1 MVFFSRA
8 FLLSALSLFPL
19 CLVVSCVCV
28 LVSGSDVEAVLVAG
42 EGRGLPVPH
51 TDLHLSALLSPQG
64 RSIFS
69 LLASLFVESP
79 AFLLSVG

>member
-1 MVFFSRA
+1 M
-8 FLLSALSLFPL
+8 
-19 CLVVSCVCV
+19 
-28 LVSGSDVEAVLVAG
+28 AG

-64 RSIFS
+64 HSIFS
-69 LLASLFVESP
+69 LLTSLVMQSP